1 MVATAKRFCQWRVLI
16 ATVTT
21 VQSERA
27 RGLPAIRFNHPAV
40 DLSRFRVRP
49 RIALHGGEDMHKIPV
64 ALLIFV
70 LMIPMW
76 GFAQTSPT
84 SDDRD
89 RTFSTAIQLPAG
101 SMRER
106 VDREQFRL
114 APVPSA
120 VRQQPAR
127 QRSWPESS
135 SSALRR
141 PGRVGRGPRG
151 TGGRDSWSERR
162 RTAYRVFADVRRH
175 RGRRWIVGRFDRVSP
190 VVSVLQAA

>member
-1 MVATAKRFCQWRVLI
+1 
-16 ATVTT
+16 
-21 VQSERA
+21 
-27 RGLPAIRFNHPAV
+27 
-40 DLSRFRVRP
+40 
-49 RIALHGGEDMHKIPV
+49 MHKIPV

-127 QRSWPESS
+127 QRSWPARHPVLFG
-135 SSALRR
+135 ALVGLGAGLAVQAVVI
-141 PGRVGRGPRG
+141 PGAS
-151 TGGRDSWSERR
+151 GGEPH
-162 RTAYRVFADVRRH
+162 TAYLPMFGGVGAGVGSLVGLIASRR
-175 RGRRWIVGRFDRVSP
+175 
-190 VVSVLQAA
+190 